1 MVFTERETFIQTM
14 TVMITS
20 DIAKRL
26 PRQVRTQLLSTVR
39 DKVCPSVTNEDWKE
53 IAVDINNTTDMI
65 LKDLR
70 KSLSKSQD
78 SSKTMED
85 PSLLK
90 LDAIIHDNIKGIDF
104 NGLDLSGAPE
114 EVRKWIDSK
123 RN

>member
-1 MVFTERETFIQTM
+1 MTFSERETFIQTM

-26 PRQVRTQLLSTVR
+26 PREVRTQLLSTVR
-39 DKVCPSVTNEDWKE
+39 DTVCPSITNDDWKE
-53 IAVDINNTTDMI
+53 IAVDINNTTNMI

-70 KSLSKSQD
+70 IGLSKSQD
-78 SSKTMED
+78 STKTMED

-90 LDAIIHDNIKGIDF
+90 LDAIIHDNIKDIDF
-104 NGLDLSGAPE
+104 DKLDLSGAPE
-114 EVRKWIDSK
+114 EVKKWVESK